1 MRRKI
6 AIGLQLLIVV
16 AFGYQFWINQAVYGL
31 ALTDDGEVLG
41 MAWRVSN
48 GQLPHTDF
56 YSIRPAGF
64 SYIHAP
70 FTRLE
75 TGMLAYDRLFVV
87 FQFCATAYFTLAALL
102 QKQRV
107 VNGLTAILT
116 VTAFMLNVNSWPILA
131 WHTIDG
137 LFLAS
142 FVLFLASRSSLQSK
156 YSTYIFAITWFI
168 AGATVLMKQGYLLF
182 LAILAGYYFA
192 IGLRR
197 AIFFIPFSTIPIGA
211 YLWLSKEASPSTL
224 TQISI
229 GSSSPIEF
237 LIPLGV
243 FLFEFKEPVFVVFFI
258 LTLLSTSMSIKGL
271 KSKENHSRA
280 FCLFRTLLP
289 FALILVMGILQD
301 FSMSDGWIHIAIINA
316 TLMLFFFRDS
326 KKDIWIGIAMLSL
339 AYLISI
345 SRGVPSPSLLV
356 GTFLVAAFS
365 KSIFIYSRNCQPL
378 KSYVVLLISAIFF
391 LLTFFTTNAARSN
404 FVYQEAPRDLLKYQV
419 PIDTLKHI
427 RMSERSAKYL
437 TVISE
442 CISKY
447 PASRTAILPDGP
459 GIYPIFKLQN
469 PFPNDWFYNLEL
481 DPTGK
486 GEGMIIHERNIREV
500 VSELNQSNSW
510 LVLNQPRPFSDY
522 TAKNVYDSGKNF
534 YYSNIDSIIFS
545 ELQGIP
551 VKCGSL
557 TGLYKP

>member
-1 MRRKI
+1 
-6 AIGLQLLIVV
+6 
-16 AFGYQFWINQAVYGL
+16 VYGL

-107 VNGLTAILT
+107 VNGLTAIFT

-142 FVLFLASRSSLQSK
+142 FALFLASRSLKQSK
-156 YSTYIFAITWFI
+156 YNTYLFAITWLI
-168 AGATVLMKQGYLLF
+168 AGATVLMKQGFLLF
-182 LAILAGYYFA
+182 LAILAGYYLA

-197 AIFFIPFSTIPIGA
+197 AIFFIPFSMVPIGA

-243 FLFEFKEPVFVVFFI
+243 FLFEFKKPLFVVFFV
-258 LTLLSTSMSIKGL
+258 LTLLSTSMSIRGL
-271 KSKENHSRA
+271 KSKENHSKA
-280 FCLFRTLLP
+280 FSLFRTLLP
-289 FALILVMGILQD
+289 FALILVMANLQK

-316 TLMLFFFRDS
+316 TLMLFFFRDDQ
-326 KKDIWIGIAMLSL
+326 KDIWMIIAMLSL

-345 SRGVPSPSLLV
+345 SRGVPSPSLLA

-365 KSIFIYSRNCQPL
+365 KSIFIYSRNSRPL
-378 KSYVVLLISAIFF
+378 KSYVVLLLSAIFC

-404 FVYQEAPRDLLKYQV
+404 FVYQEAPRDLLKYQL

-427 RMSERSAKYL
+427 SMSERSAKYL
-437 TVISE
+437 SVISE

-459 GIYPIFKLQN
+459 GVYPIFKLQN

-486 GEGMIIHERNIREV
+486 GEGMLIHEKNIKEV
-500 VSELNQSNSW
+500 ISELNQSNSW
-510 LVLNQPRPFSDY
+510 LVLNQSRPFSEY
-522 TAKNVYDSGKNF
+522 TAKNVYDSGKHF
-534 YYSNIDSIIFS
+534 YYSDIDSMIFS